1 MLLNTK
7 KGGFTMIQKISS
19 QNLLSILVI
28 GLVIVIIILILVGTK
43 SYFNSSELNLLIEK
57 ATENNLDYEVI
68 IQNKLTNSYYFNIIN

>member
-7 KGGFTMIQKISS
+7 KGGFAMIQKISS

>member
-1 MLLNTK
+1 
-7 KGGFTMIQKISS
+7 MIQKISS

-28 GLVIVIIILILVGTK
+28 GLVIVIIILILVVTK